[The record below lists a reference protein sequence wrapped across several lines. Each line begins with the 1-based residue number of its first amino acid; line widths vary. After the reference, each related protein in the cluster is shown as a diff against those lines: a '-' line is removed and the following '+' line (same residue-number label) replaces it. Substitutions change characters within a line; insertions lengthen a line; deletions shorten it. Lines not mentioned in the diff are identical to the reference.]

1 MRTRARSGMKAVAVR
16 PKRHRIPVEE
26 RDAPAL
32 LATDGVSVF
41 IGVPGRK
48 HRVEAGGESA

>member
-1 MRTRARSGMKAVAVR
+1 MKAVAVR